1 MVNGPTNQTAIPTN
15 PTQMQ
20 GIQPRRPTAPTAPT
34 NPFTTP
40 QTPARNQTAA
50 PSFNQTNG
58 LDQVQISQ
66 QAVRALTTGPG
77 TAANAPT
84 QPGLARNMN
93 NAQGP
98 TGATYSRPA
107 PRAAQNNVTAEQQ
120 PTQPAPPAPPAY
132 TPTQDLAPGQSLNV
146 MA

>member
-1 MVNGPTNQTAIPTN
+1 MVNGPTTQTALPTN
-15 PTQMQ
+15 PAQMQ
-20 GIQPRRPTAPTAPT
+20 GIQPKRPTAPTAPA
-34 NPFTTP
+34 TTP
-40 QTPARNQTAA
+40 QAPAQNKLAA
-50 PSFNQTNG
+50 PPLSRTNG

-66 QAVRALTTGPG
+66 QAVRAMAAGPG

-98 TGATYSRPA
+98 TNPVTYSRPA
-107 PRAAQNNVTAEQQ
+107 PRAATNNVTANQQ
-120 PTQPAPPAPPAY
+120 QNPPAQPAPPTY